1 MQRLLEGAQR
11 LLGLTLTPEQ
21 YRAFQIYHQELV
33 AWNERFNL
41 TAITDPE
48 GVQVRHFLDSLSCL
62 LAMRQPQKGQ
72 SLIDVGTG
80 AGFPGLPIK
89 ILRPG
94 LKVTLL
100 EATGKKTEFLRH
112 MVRLLELR
120 DVTVVHARAEELGR
134 DPSHREAY
142 EWVVARA
149 VAAMPALV
157 EYLLPFC
164 HLGGQCIAQK
174 GEDAAAETSSAES
187 AIQLLGGNLNRL
199 IPVELPGLAE
209 TRYLVLIDKVAR
221 TPDAY
226 PRRPGRP
233 TKRPLG

>member
-21 YRAFQIYHQELV
+21 HRAFQLYHQELV

-62 LAMRQPQKGQ
+62 LAMRQAQKGQ

-89 ILRPG
+89 IVRPG
-94 LKVTLL
+94 LRVTLV
-100 EATGKKTEFLRH
+100 EATGKKADFLRH

-134 DPSHREAY
+134 WPRCRHWWSICCLFAIWAGSVSRKKGRMQRPRLP
-142 EWVVARA
+142 ARN
-149 VAAMPALV
+149 PLFSFW
-157 EYLLPFC
+157 E
-164 HLGGQCIAQK
+164 
-174 GEDAAAETSSAES
+174 ET
-187 AIQLLGGNLNRL
+187 
-199 IPVELPGLAE
+199 
-209 TRYLVLIDKVAR
+209 
-221 TPDAY
+221 
-226 PRRPGRP
+226 
-233 TKRPLG
+233 